1 MQDFADQTGNLYS
14 LPIYFVVSPMD
25 FVTMQI
31 SPKDEAL
38 LALLAE
44 NARTPVADLA
54 RRLGLSRTTVQA
66 RIERLERANVISG
79 YTLRLGEQVER
90 HLVKAH
96 VLIRVRP
103 KHASRTIAELT
114 EMAEVRMLH
123 SVSGEVDLIAIV
135 AAGSVAALDAVLDRI
150 GELDGV
156 ERTQTSVILATKVD
170 RSSS

>member
-1 MQDFADQTGNLYS
+1 M
-14 LPIYFVVSPMD
+14 V

-38 LALLAE
+38 LALLAD

-66 RIERLERANVISG
+66 RIERLERANIISG
-79 YTLRLGEQVER
+79 YTVRLGEQVER

-96 VLIRVRP
+96 VLITVRP
-103 KHASRTIAELT
+103 KQAARTIAQLT
-114 EMAEVRMLH
+114 DMAEVRMLH

-170 RSSS
+170 RSAS